1 MVIVLCSLKIN
12 GDIRI
17 GDPLC
22 NYIPDGAV
30 THSDRSCKNYIL
42 CKSMIPMERSCQDN
56 LYFDYLKRECVPQNE
71 VQCFNDPRTTQIK
84 SVSTI
89 GPTISPTLG
98 FTRRSSKAEIPWLP
112 PTTAIPQT
120 TSIPEVP
127 AITQRT
133 NSAIWKLC
141 TEDTFDV
148 FANPFYCNKYVI
160 CLGRIPVVRN
170 CAYGLQWHRLQKKCM
185 FRSDV
190 TCDIDQECPL
200 IDDPQN
206 IVFYPNEEDC
216 AK

>member
-1 MVIVLCSLKIN
+1 MWFFHISVVIIALCCIKIN
-12 GDIRI
+12 GDIKI

-30 THSDRSCKNYIL
+30 THSERSCKNFIL
-42 CKSMIPMERSCQDN
+42 CKNMIPVERTCQEN
-56 LYFDYLKRECVPQNE
+56 LYFDYLKRVCVPQNE
-71 VQCFNDPRTTQIK
+71 VQCFNDPRTAQFK
-84 SVSTI
+84 RDPLN
-89 GPTISPTLG
+89 PTIRASI
-98 FTRRSSKAEIPWLP
+98 AEISPLP
-112 PTTAIPQT
+112 PAIAIPQT
-120 TSIPEVP
+120 ASIPEVSS
-127 AITQRT
+127 ITQT
-133 NSAIWKLC
+133 SNSTIWKLC
-141 TEDTFDV
+141 TQDTFDV

-170 CAYGLQWHRLQKKCM
+170 CAYGLQWNRFEKKCM

-190 TCDIDQECPL
+190 NCDIDHECPS